1 MYVATP
7 HGDRLPQSK
16 GAHIYPSA
24 FAPAGL
30 SNWTAAASAAAAD
43 AHQPR
48 GAKNGEGK
56 TGAGQS
62 WIRSNILALKNG

>member
-1 MYVATP
+1 V
-7 HGDRLPQSK
+7 
-16 GAHIYPSA
+16 
-24 FAPAGL
+24 L